1 MPAAADYDRFVSRSP
16 QGTLFSSSW
25 WLDAVAPGRWRSN
38 QVVDDGEI
46 VAAWPTVVH
55 KGRFGEEHG
64 GAPITPWLG
73 PLFHEDDNSY
83 RRRSMEDDLTG
94 RLLEAIGPYAQL
106 EARCSPGYDYWTP
119 LYWRGFTQTTRYTW
133 RIEDLGDLESAFAG
147 LRNKVRGHI
156 GRARRAGVVVDS
168 GDLAGFLSVH
178 QDTVDQQGLA
188 VESTGRRT
196 LRQVDP
202 VAAERGARTILLARD
217 AESRVHAGG
226 YFVHDARTTYYLMGG
241 SNGDLRGSGA
251 VPLLLWTAIEQAA
264 ERGTAFDFEGSMLR
278 HIELFV
284 RAFGGRP
291 VPYSVVR
298 DTPSMPLRSLTSA
311 KRAAL
316 RLTRR

>member
-1 MPAAADYDRFVSRSP
+1 MPASDEYDRFVSLSP

-38 QVVDDGEI
+38 QVMHDDTI
-46 VAAWPTVVH
+46 VAAWPTIVR

-73 PLFHEDDNSY
+73 PLFGDDDNSY

-94 RLLEAIGPYAQL
+94 RLLETIGPYAHL
-106 EARCSPGYDYWTP
+106 EARCSPGYDYWAP

-133 RIEDLGDLESAFAG
+133 RIEQLEDLEAVFSG

-156 GRARRAGVVVDS
+156 GRARRAGVIVES
-168 GDLAGFLSVH
+168 GDLDGFLSVH
-178 QDTVDQQGLA
+178 QDTVDHQGLA
-188 VESTGRRT
+188 IESTGRRT
-196 LRQVDP
+196 LRQVEP
-202 VAAERGARTILLARD
+202 VAAGRGARTILLARD
-217 AESRVHAGG
+217 AEGRVHAGG

-241 SNGDLRGSGA
+241 SNSDLRGSGA
-251 VPLLLWTAIEQAA
+251 VPLLLWTAIEQSA
-264 ERGTAFDFEGSMLR
+264 ERGTTFDFEGSMLR

-284 RAFGGRP
+284 RAFGGSP
-291 VPYSVVR
+291 SPYSVVR
-298 DTPSMPLRSLTSA
+298 HTPSLPLRSVTSA
-311 KRAAL
+311 KRAAR

>member
-38 QVVDDGEI
+38 QVGDD
-46 VAAWPTVVH
+46 
-55 KGRFGEEHG
+55 
-64 GAPITPWLG
+64 
-73 PLFHEDDNSY
+73 
-83 RRRSMEDDLTG
+83 
-94 RLLEAIGPYAQL
+94 
-106 EARCSPGYDYWTP
+106 
-119 LYWRGFTQTTRYTW
+119 
-133 RIEDLGDLESAFAG
+133 
-147 LRNKVRGHI
+147 
-156 GRARRAGVVVDS
+156 AGVVVDS

-241 SNGDLRGSGA
+241 SNGD
-251 VPLLLWTAIEQAA
+251 
-264 ERGTAFDFEGSMLR
+264 
-278 HIELFV
+278 
-284 RAFGGRP
+284 
-291 VPYSVVR
+291 
-298 DTPSMPLRSLTSA
+298 
-311 KRAAL
+311 
-316 RLTRR
+316 